1 MKRTNL
7 AALEEYSERDLLR
20 HGHGFREVEFNAPDD
35 LLIVDLIELYMEIK
49 YALPDDRGLVVQFVS
64 ANSSLDSEQ
73 IALDMAWAC
82 ASVLGRKI
90 LILNCTRSRRRAISV
105 ADSPVQPMTTE
116 DGMVKVSGQEMYLAD
131 LRGWHTKTGALAATD
146 EIDSHLDE
154 LRTFFDMI
162 VMVAPAADSDP
173 LGAVL
178 AQHVDGNVIVL
189 EAERT
194 RRSAA
199 IRLRRMLS
207 RSGRPIVGA
216 VLNNRRN
223 YIPRWLARFL

>member
-7 AALEEYSERDLLR
+7 ALEEYSERDLLR
-20 HGHGFREVEFNAPDD
+20 HGHGFREVEYNAPDD
-35 LLIVDLIELYMEIK
+35 LLIVDLIELYMEVK
-49 YALPDDRGLVVQFVS
+49 YALADESGLVVQFVS
-64 ANSSLDSEQ
+64 ATSGPDSEQ
-73 IALDMAWAC
+73 I
-82 ASVLGRKI
+82 
-90 LILNCTRSRRRAISV
+90 
-105 ADSPVQPMTTE
+105 
-116 DGMVKVSGQEMYLAD
+116 
-131 LRGWHTKTGALAATD
+131 
-146 EIDSHLDE
+146 
-154 LRTFFDMI
+154 
-162 VMVAPAADSDP
+162 APAADSDP

-199 IRLRRMLS
+199 IRLRQILS

>member
-7 AALEEYSERDLLR
+7 ALEEYSERNLLR

-35 LLIVDLIELYMEIK
+35 LLIVDLVELYMEIQ
-49 YALPDDRGLVVQFVS
+49 YALPEEGGLVVQFIS
-64 ANSSLDSEQ
+64 ATSGSDSEQ

-90 LILNCTRSRRRAISV
+90 LILNCTKSRRPALTV
-105 ADSPVQPMTTE
+105 ADSPVQPMTAG
-116 DGMVKVSGQEMYLAD
+116 DGMVKVAGQEMYLAD

-146 EIDSHLDE
+146 EIDEHLDE
-154 LRTFFDMI
+154 LRTFFDMV
-162 VMVAPAADSDP
+162 VMVAPAADIDP

-199 IRLRRMLS
+199 IRLRQILS

-223 YIPRWLARFL
+223 YIPHWLARFL

>member
-7 AALEEYSERDLLR
+7 ALEEYSERDLLR

-49 YALPDDRGLVVQFVS
+49 YALADEGGMVVQFVS
-64 ANSSLDSEQ
+64 ASSSLDSEQ

-90 LILNCTRSRRRAISV
+90 LILNCTKSRRPALTV
-105 ADSPVQPMTTE
+105 ADSPVQPMTTGE
-116 DGMVKVSGQEMYLAD
+116 GMVKVTGQEMYLAD

-146 EIDSHLDE
+146 EIDEHLDE
-154 LRTFFDMI
+154 LRAFFDMV
-162 VMVAPAADSDP
+162 VMVAPAADTDP

-199 IRLRRMLS
+199 IRLRQILS